1 LGKVAESS
9 LEAGREA
16 VARRAWREGFEL
28 LSGIDESDGLGAED
42 LERLAH
48 AAWWTGHLD
57 GCISARERAYSAYV
71 ESGDR
76 RGAARVAMDVAK
88 DYYAKQTASVG
99 SGWVRQAERLLE
111 GEEDCVEHGYLARL
125 RGVIA
130 FEGAGDFD
138 LALEQ
143 AQRTLEIG
151 ERFANRDLQA
161 VGLHDRGRAL
171 VAKGEVEEGLPL
183 LDEGTAAAV
192 SGELGPMATGVIFC
206 NMIATCEQL
215 GDYRRAGEW
224 SEAAKRWCERQAIA
238 GFPGICRVHRAEVM
252 RLRGAWPEAEQ
263 EARRAIDELREFNL
277 EAAAEAFYEVGEVRL
292 RVGDLHAAEEA
303 FSQANEL
310 GREPEPGMAL
320 LRLAEGKL
328 DAAVAC
334 IKRALSEETRDLGRA
349 RLLPT
354 HAELSIAAA
363 DPDEARAATEELEA
377 TAAKYGTVA
386 LEAGGAHARGSLHLS
401 EGKPAEAVRSLRGA
415 LRLWR
420 EIDLPYEAAR
430 TRLRLAEAYRA
441 EGDLDSALL
450 ELRSARSAFEQLGA
464 LPDERRAAGLLR
476 DWLGEEDAIARLP
489 GLRGPKTFMF
499 TDIVRSTKLVEAIGD
514 EAWEDLVRWHDRTLR
529 SLFAEHQ
536 GQEIDH
542 AGDGFFVGFDGAG
555 DALACAVA
563 VQRTLDRHR
572 RASGFAPQVRIG
584 VHTADAT
591 RAGSTYRGRGV
602 HEAARIAQLS
612 EGAQILAS
620 EEVLRAG
627 ASRFPVSEPR
637 TVDLEGISRPIEL
650 RSVEWR

>member
-1 LGKVAESS
+1 LAQVPDGS

-16 VARRAWREGFEL
+16 IRKNAWREAFEV
-28 LSGIDESDGLGAED
+28 LSGADEGEGLGAED

-71 ESGDR
+71 EAGDR
-76 RGAARVAMDVAK
+76 RGAARVAVDVAK
-88 DYYAKQTASVG
+88 DHYAKQMASVG
-99 SGWVRQAERLLE
+99 SGWVRQAERLLD
-111 GEEDCVEHGYLARL
+111 GEEDCVEQGYLARL
-125 RGVIA
+125 HGVIA

-138 LALEQ
+138 LALKE

-151 ERFANRDLQA
+151 ERFGDRDLQA

-206 NMIATCEQL
+206 NMIVACEQL

-263 EARRAIDELREFNL
+263 EARRACEELREFNL

-292 RVGDLHAAEEA
+292 RVGDLDAAEES

-310 GREPEPGMAL
+310 GREPEPGLAL
-320 LRLAEGKL
+320 LRLAQGKL

-334 IKRALSEETRDLGRA
+334 IRRALREETHDLSRA

-354 HAELSIAAA
+354 HAELSIAAG
-363 DPDEARAATEELEA
+363 DPDGARAAAEELEA
-377 TAAKYGTVA
+377 TAAKYGTSA
-386 LEAGGAHARGSLHLS
+386 LKAGAAHARGSLELAAG
-401 EGKPAEAVRSLRGA
+401 EPAEAVRYLRSA

-430 TRLRLAEAYRA
+430 TRLRLADAYRA
-441 EGDLDSALL
+441 DQDIDSALL
-450 ELRSARSAFEQLGA
+450 ELRSARSGFERLGA
-464 LPDERRAAGLLR
+464 LPDERQAADLLR
-476 DWLGEEDAIARLP
+476 EWLGEEDVTARRP
-489 GLRGPKTFMF
+489 GLRGAKTFMF
-499 TDIVRSTKLVEAIGD
+499 TDIVRSTNLVEAIGD

-529 SLFAEHQ
+529 SLFAQHQ

-542 AGDGFFVGFDGAG
+542 AGDGFFVGFDDAG
-555 DALACAVA
+555 DAMACAVA

-584 VHTADAT
+584 LHTADAA

-620 EEVLRAG
+620 EEVLRASS
-627 ASRFPVSEPR
+627 SRFAASEPR

>member
-1 LGKVAESS
+1 MDQVAGGS

-16 VARRAWREGFEL
+16 VRDHHWREAFEL
-28 LSGIDESDGLGAED
+28 LSGVDAAHGLDAED
-42 LERLAH
+42 LERLAQ

-76 RGAARVAMDVAK
+76 RGAARVATDVAK

-99 SGWVRQAERLLE
+99 SGWVRQAERLLD
-111 GEEDCVEHGYLARL
+111 GEEDSVEHGYLARL
-125 RGVIA
+125 HGVIA
-130 FEGAGDFD
+130 FEGMGDFD
-138 LALEQ
+138 LALEE
-143 AQRTLEIG
+143 AQRTVEIG
-151 ERFANRDLQA
+151 ERFADRDLQA
-161 VGLHDRGRAL
+161 IGLHDRGRAL
-171 VAKGEVEEGLPL
+171 VAKGEVDEGLPL

-192 SGELGPMATGVIFC
+192 SGELGPMATGIIFC

-263 EARRAIDELREFNL
+263 EARRACDELREFNL
-277 EAAAEAFYEVGEVRL
+277 EAAAEAFYQVGEVRL
-292 RVGDLHAAEEA
+292 RVGDLDAAEEA
-303 FSQANEL
+303 FGQANEL
-310 GREPEPGMAL
+310 GREPEPGLAL

-328 DAAVAC
+328 EAAVSC
-334 IKRALSEETRDLGRA
+334 LERALSEETHDLSRA

-354 HAELSIAAA
+354 HAELSIAAG
-363 DPDEARAATEELEA
+363 DLNEARAATEELEA
-377 TAAKYGTVA
+377 TSAKYGTVA
-386 LEAGGAHARGSLHLS
+386 LEAGAAQARGSLHLA
-401 EGKPAEAVRSLRGA
+401 EGELAEAVRSLRSS

-441 EGDLDSALL
+441 EDDTDSALL
-450 ELRSARSAFEQLGA
+450 ELRSARSTFEQLGA
-464 LPDERRAAGLLR
+464 LPDERRAGGLLR
-476 DWLGEEDAIARLP
+476 DWLGEEDTAAGRP

-529 SLFAEHQ
+529 SQFAEHR

-542 AGDGFFVGFDGAG
+542 AGDGFFVGFDDAG
-555 DALACAVA
+555 DAVACAVA

-584 VHTADAT
+584 LHTADAA

-620 EEVLRAG
+620 EEVLRASS
-627 ASRFPVSEPR
+627 SRFAASEPR